1 MEKNYE
7 GKDKSYLIN
16 YNKNKSE
23 YITLILNG
31 HVNSDYNDDKLLQPL
46 IETVEV
52 IQVKNVVSNWNEGEY
67 GLSYYGKRSWGYNT
81 EGIININKDGIQS
94 NIKQATDEI
103 IGYTVSVFV
112 PGKETEI
119 IPPRY
124 NLIGDVSWSK
134 SEDLSNNH
142 SSKDNKQNL
151 ANNNEQLYLSKK
163 VGYKLNVAD
172 KALGSTFYSLS
183 KTIDKGET

>member
-67 GLSYYGKRSWGYNT
+67 GLSYYEKEVGD
-81 EGIININKDGIQS
+81 IIQRELSIL
-94 NIKQATDEI
+94 IKMEFKVT
-103 IGYTVSVFV
+103 
-112 PGKETEI
+112 
-119 IPPRY
+119 
-124 NLIGDVSWSK
+124 L
-134 SEDLSNNH
+134 
-142 SSKDNKQNL
+142 NKQL
-151 ANNNEQLYLSKK
+151 MK
-163 VGYKLNVAD
+163 
-172 KALGSTFYSLS
+172 
-183 KTIDKGET
+183 